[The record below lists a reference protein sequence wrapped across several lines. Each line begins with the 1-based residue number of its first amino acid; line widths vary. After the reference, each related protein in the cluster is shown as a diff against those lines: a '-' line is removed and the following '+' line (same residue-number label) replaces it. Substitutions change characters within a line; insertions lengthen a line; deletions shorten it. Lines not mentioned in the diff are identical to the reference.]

1 MLQLLCGLDGKQSAC
16 DAGDLGSI
24 PGSGRSPGEGNGNPF
39 KSGLEISEDQSG
51 SWKNSLMEPAE
62 TINKPQVPLAQT
74 RGQRHDAGTKCPHP
88 QQWTIAWRLSFPLNH
103 FQFKWKRLS
112 VVKGSW

>member
-1 MLQLLCGLDGKQSAC
+1 MGKESASN
-16 DAGDLGSI
+16 AGDWGSI

-51 SWKNSLMEPAE
+51 SWKNSLMEPAK